1 MTATQINDLQPD
13 LDSLADQF
21 VQIVLDR
28 TPESSLGIF
37 ATWEACFRMAMKG
50 QCEHEIAVEKLAK
63 LLPFLT

>member
-1 MTATQINDLQPD
+1 MATQINEVQTD
-13 LDSLADQF
+13 LDSLGDQF

-50 QCEHEIAVEKLAK
+50 QCEYEIAVEKLAK